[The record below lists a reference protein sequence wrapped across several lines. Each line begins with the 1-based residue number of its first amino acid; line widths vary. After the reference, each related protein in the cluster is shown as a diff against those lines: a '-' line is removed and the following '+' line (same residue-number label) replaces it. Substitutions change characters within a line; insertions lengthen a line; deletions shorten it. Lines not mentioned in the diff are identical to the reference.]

1 MKGNA
6 FFIRP
11 IWKNSILR
19 KLSTQS
25 KDTADRIGKLIS
37 QIREQLQEV
46 KNGSERSL
54 RQTEE
59 QAAVTEEITASVS
72 EIAGM
77 IETIKDIA
85 KSL

>member
-1 MKGNA
+1 M
-6 FFIRP
+6 R
-11 IWKNSILR
+11 KN
-19 KLSTQS
+19 
-25 KDTADRIGKLIS
+25 
-37 QIREQLQEV
+37 
-46 KNGSERSL
+46 SL